1 MRRRALFALISVLL
15 VLLLLSVFAQVRV
28 LPTAIANVVAVFPE
42 VKPLVVPSVIWGVI
56 AIACWQA
63 VGLIGVRLA
72 ILARDY
78 RFDASAYKW
87 LRAMIDCLLGFIV
100 LVGSAYIALSVKG
113 YTTPGVMYGLIG
125 GGLLA
130 LIGVVSLALF
140 LATRPVVHFPHTGPA
155 PLRCVD

>member
-1 MRRRALFALISVLL
+1 MRRRAMFVLISVLL

-28 LPTAIANVVAVFPE
+28 LPTAIAKVIAVFPE
-42 VKPLVVPSVIWGVI
+42 VKPLSVPSVIWGVF

-78 RFDASAYKW
+78 RLDASAYKW
-87 LRAMIDCLLGFIV
+87 LRAMIGCLLGFIV
-100 LVGSAYIALSVKG
+100 LVGSACVALSVMG

-130 LIGVVSLALF
+130 LIGVVSLAMF
-140 LATRPVVHFPHTGPA
+140 LATRPVVHFRRIGPA
-155 PLRCVD
+155 ALPCVD